1 MNMYSCFMEIVFSPP
16 PRPVLNI
23 DKICDNIFPKNKIYI
38 KLLFYDLITKVLII
52 FSKSHVFPE
61 ITNVA

>member
-38 KLLFYDLITKVLII
+38 KLFFYDLITKV
-52 FSKSHVFPE
+52 
-61 ITNVA
+61 